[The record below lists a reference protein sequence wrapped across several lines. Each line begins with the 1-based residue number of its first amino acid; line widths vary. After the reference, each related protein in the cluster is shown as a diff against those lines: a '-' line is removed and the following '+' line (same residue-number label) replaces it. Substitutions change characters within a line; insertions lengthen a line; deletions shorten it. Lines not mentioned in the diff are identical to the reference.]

1 MSPTVAIV
9 PLNINKIRIEK
20 SEKNKH
26 TKKTNIQSKHQYRH
40 QHLCVCIQQAC
51 TTPAHLM
58 HKMTILMN
66 VACCWNYTCTTRVNT
81 YFTVAVVVIACRH
94 VVSRLTIGHALAGL
108 KYVQSKRL
116 YIDQTKMC
124 SCINT
129 QTHNFHPSFY
139 LLTSEWMPSVLWH
152 CWLGIRKS
160 IWPVKIHQWGVGC
173 GYLSAARCRLFA
185 YVPDDATAIAKP
197 HNLVSFKSRLVL
209 PFWYWLT
216 QVVR

>member
-9 PLNINKIRIEK
+9 PLNINKIWIEK
-20 SEKNKH
+20 SKKNKH
-26 TKKTNIQSKHQYRH
+26 TKKNKQSKHQYRH

-116 YIDQTKMC
+116 YIDQKKC
-124 SCINT
+124 AAAS
-129 QTHNFHPSFY
+129 THKPTTFIHPFTFW
-139 LLTSEWMPSVLWH
+139 LQSECLQ
-152 CWLGIRKS
+152 CFDT
-160 IWPVKIHQWGVGC
+160 VGWAS
-173 GYLSAARCRLFA
+173 GRASG
-185 YVPDDATAIAKP
+185 
-197 HNLVSFKSRLVL
+197 
-209 PFWYWLT
+209 
-216 QVVR
+216 Q